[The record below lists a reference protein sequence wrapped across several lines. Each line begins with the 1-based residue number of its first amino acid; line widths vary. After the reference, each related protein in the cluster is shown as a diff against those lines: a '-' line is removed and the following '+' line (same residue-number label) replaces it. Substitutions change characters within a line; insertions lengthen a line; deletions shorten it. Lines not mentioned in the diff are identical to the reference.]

1 MGGTNYDHNVFDKT
15 YSAATANGASYFAH
29 TSAIKQGTAKAA
41 VHELLD
47 PSKPNKAGNLIRES
61 RDSAAHSE
69 SNAIVIGM
77 DETGSM
83 MGVPP
88 RLVAKL
94 GALMSALT
102 KKGYIVDPQI
112 LFGGIGD
119 AYGDNAPLQIGQFE
133 SGNEMDEAI
142 GKLYLEGGGG
152 GQSSKRESY
161 ELFMYYMARHTAID
175 CFEKRGKKGA
185 LFIIGDELPYDK
197 VAATQVKLLIGDDLK
212 EDISTKLIL
221 KELRERFDIYWLYPK
236 EGSYFDDK
244 NVMDPLRKMFGE
256 NLITLENADEVCE
269 VIAAILG
276 IREGLDVK
284 AIEANLISL
293 GSSKAAA
300 KAVLSAVTP

>member
-1 MGGTNYDHNVFDKT
+1 MGGSNYSSSVFDDT
-15 YSAATANGASYFAH
+15 YAKATAGGASYFAH
-29 TSAIKQGTAKAA
+29 TSAIQRGTAKAA

-47 PSKPNKAGNLIRES
+47 PSKPNKAGQLIRES
-61 RDSAAHSE
+61 RDSTEHPE
-69 SNAIVIGM
+69 SNAIGVAC
-77 DETGSM
+77 DVTGSM

-94 GALMSALT
+94 GALMATLT
-102 KKGYIVDPQI
+102 KKDYIKDPQI

-119 AYGDNAPLQIGQFE
+119 AYGDSAPLQVGQFE

-152 GQSSKRESY
+152 GQTGQHESY
-161 ELFMYYMARHTAID
+161 ELFMYYMARHTALD
-175 CFEKRGKKGA
+175 CFEKRGKKGV
-185 LFIIGDELPYDK
+185 LFIIGDEVPYDK
-197 VAATQVKLLIGDDLK
+197 VAATQVKLLIGDDIK

-221 KELRERFDIYWLYPK
+221 KELRERFDVYWLYPK

-244 NVMDPLRKMFGE
+244 KVMDPLRKMFGE

-269 VIAAILG
+269 VIAAVIG

-300 KAVLSAVTP
+300 KAVLSAVSP